1 MFVFG
6 VLNNRFMDFKH
17 NIQSKSYISYFIYVI
32 NTIYTI
38 YTLLACVETGTSGF
52 WIWISTCRVT
62 TSLRCRSIYRY
73 HLLILAGSDW
83 FMPWRVMSAWKK
95 GEHGKWPVRM
105 FDVLMTRDA
114 YGDSDRLALKW
125 YCVSQERWRL
135 VMSITGT
142 KRERISVTSNVL
154 WLFKQQLSTLTFLH
168 HCNQFL
174 FSLSLVHINF
184 HH

>member
-52 WIWISTCRVT
+52 WIWISTWHVT

-105 FDVLMTRDA
+105 FDVLMTRCLRRQRQI
-114 YGDSDRLALKW
+114 GFKMILR
-125 YCVSQERWRL
+125 
-135 VMSITGT
+135 ITGT
-142 KRERISVTSNVL
+142 MTAGNEYHWNETGENFSD
-154 WLFKQQLSTLTFLH
+154 FKCF
-168 HCNQFL
+168 
-174 FSLSLVHINF
+174 VAV
-184 HH
+184 